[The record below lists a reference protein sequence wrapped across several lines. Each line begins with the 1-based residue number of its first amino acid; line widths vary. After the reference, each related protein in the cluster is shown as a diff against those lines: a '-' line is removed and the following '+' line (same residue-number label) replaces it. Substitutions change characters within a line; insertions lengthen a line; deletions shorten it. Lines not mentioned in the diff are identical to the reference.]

1 MNTPRTPKFKRAIRY
16 SRTRANPLHRLPFYR
31 QSRTRAGDFWHMPE
45 ASSYLLG
52 KEIGRVCSAA
62 FLQALAE
69 AMQAPASTPHAHLAD
84 VVLSVVEAHGVAPTE
99 AQRGLVVGFF
109 GADSVVTEVL
119 RSGVR
124 AKPSIANRYT
134 VQQIEDALTDLASL
148 TPEEYGLRHVAGLD
162 SIVPERRDHPAFV
175 LEAANA
181 Q

>member
-1 MNTPRTPKFKRAIRY
+1 MTTNTPKFKRAIRY

-45 ASSYLLG
+45 ATGYLLG

-62 FLQALAE
+62 FVQALAE
-69 AMQAPASTPHAHLAD
+69 AMQAPSSARCAHLAD
-84 VVLSVVEAHGVAPTE
+84 VVLSVVEAHGVALTE

-109 GADSVVTEVL
+109 GADSVMAEVL
-119 RSGVR
+119 RSGIR
-124 AKPSIANRYT
+124 AKPTIGNRYT
-134 VQQIEDALTDLASL
+134 VQQIEDALTDLANL

-162 SIVPERRDHPAFV
+162 SIVPERRDRPAFA
-175 LEAANA
+175 LEVANA